1 VSRLTG
7 ARGAVR
13 GQLRATADQVRIA
26 AANPPVR
33 GLQVAWGLNQAAE
46 WAYFTALE
54 VFAFRVGGAFAV
66 GLVGVLS
73 ELPSA
78 LVGPLTSVLGQR
90 IRRERLLFVLAV
102 VRSAE
107 LSAAAV
113 AFSRGAPA
121 GFFYA
126 LLALDSVLSS
136 AVFPAQQGLLRR
148 LVRTRRELSTSAA
161 VTALV
166 ETVGGGLGPMAGGL
180 LLATTNLGVVYGFA
194 AGVLLTSGIMFVAA
208 VSGQKIGP
216 PMADTGPAGVFPR
229 AVAPLG
235 PHPLSSE
242 HPHERAADA
251 GPDVVPAGPDVVPPA
266 PAGPGVVPAGPPG
279 PGATPA
285 GPPSEGAIPAGAA
298 AEEDEEGW
306 LISDFVEGIRAIW
319 GRRDVLILLG
329 MFAMD
334 GFLEGALDV
343 AIIVLALDTLGIG
356 PAGVG
361 GLSVVE
367 TIGGLAGGLIALNIV
382 GVRRLAT
389 RWGMLG
395 FIDGFPPA
403 LLAAFPN
410 LGVTIALLV
419 VWEGIDTID
428 ESIGLELMSR
438 IVPGDLMPQVVG
450 LEDSVET
457 MSIAAGSI
465 IGPLLIVLGGIRGAF
480 VAIAILGPLLT
491 ILVFPWLRRLD
502 RHTDPGSTEPG
513 VATSPS

>member
-1 VSRLTG
+1 MSRL
-7 ARGAVR
+7 ARFRSAVR
-13 GQLRATADQVRIA
+13 AQLRATAVQVRTA
-26 AANPPVR
+26 ASNPPVR
-33 GLQVAWGLNQAAE
+33 GLQIAWGTNQAAE

-78 LVGPLTSVLGQR
+78 LVGPVTSVLGQR
-90 IRRERLLFVLAV
+90 IRRERLLFVLAA

-107 LSAAAV
+107 LAAAAV
-113 AFSRGAPA
+113 AYSRGAPP
-121 GFFYA
+121 GFFYG
-126 LLALDSVLSS
+126 LLGLDSVLSS

-166 ETVGGGLGPMAGGL
+166 ETIGGGLGPLAGGL
-180 LLATTNLGVVYGFA
+180 LLATTNLGVVYGFS
-194 AGVLLTSGIMFVAA
+194 AGLLLSSGIMFLGA
-208 VSGQKIGP
+208 VWGRKLGP
-216 PMADTGPAGVFPR
+216 PMADTDYMELAAR
-229 AVAPLG
+229 APSPLG
-235 PHPLSSE
+235 PRPLSAAHPLVEATGSGE
-242 HPHERAADA
+242 EPAVGAPAPGGDA
-251 GPDVVPAGPDVVPPA
+251 IPTGAPVPPTGVPPPAGTPPNQADPDDD
-266 PAGPGVVPAGPPG
+266 
-279 PGATPA
+279 
-285 GPPSEGAIPAGAA
+285 EED
-298 AEEDEEGW
+298 EEDEEGW

-319 GRRDVLILLG
+319 GRRDVLILLS

-334 GFLEGALDV
+334 GFLEGMLDV
-343 AIIVLALDTLGIG
+343 AIIVLALETLGIG

-367 TIGGLAGGLIALNIV
+367 TIGGLAGGLVALNVV

-395 FIDGFPPA
+395 FVDGFPPA

-410 LGVTIALLV
+410 LGVTIGLLV
-419 VWEGIDTID
+419 IWEGIDTID
-428 ESIGLELMSR
+428 EGIGLELMSR
-438 IVPGDLMPQVVG
+438 VVPGELMPQVVG

-457 MSIAAGSI
+457 LSIAVGSI
-465 IGPLLIVLGGIRGAF
+465 LGPVLIVLTGIRGTLL
-480 VAIAILGPLLT
+480 AIAILGPLLT

-502 RHTDPGSTEPG
+502 QHMDAGPTEPG
-513 VATSPS
+513 VAASPS